1 MPDHQAGQQYDP
13 YVPPGPVE
21 TDPICFSPD
30 ERRPAVEHVLRGV
43 RLGAYVLIDVCAAL
57 S

>member
-30 ERRPAVEHVLRGV
+30 ERGPQSGV
-43 RLGAYVLIDVCAAL
+43 VV